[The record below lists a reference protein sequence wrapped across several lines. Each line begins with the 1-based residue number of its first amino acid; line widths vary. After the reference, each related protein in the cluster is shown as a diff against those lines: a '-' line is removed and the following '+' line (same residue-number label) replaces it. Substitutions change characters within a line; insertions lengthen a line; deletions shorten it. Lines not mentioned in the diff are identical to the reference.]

1 MEQRIPRILMGK
13 PGLCGHDRG
22 IMLVIMAL
30 RDAGME
36 VIYSGRHNSPEQL
49 VNVAVQEDVDVLGVS
64 ILSGA
69 HLSLCG
75 RIAALLR
82 EQDADDI
89 VLLAGGF
96 IPPEDIPKLKACG
109 AREVFTEGAKLDD
122 IVAFVRRVS
131 DERHRRIHGT
141 SVVA

>member
-1 MEQRIPRILMGK
+1 MPQPSDKKIRIVVAK
-13 PGLCGHDRG
+13 PGLDGHDRG
-22 IMLVIMAL
+22 AKIIARAL

-49 VNVAVQEDVDVLGVS
+49 VDVAVQEDVDVLGVS

-69 HLSLCG
+69 HMALCR
-75 RIAALLR
+75 RIAERLK

-96 IPPEDIPKLKACG
+96 IPPDDIPGLKALG
-109 AREVFTEGAKLDD
+109 VREVFTEGARLDEV
-122 IVAFVRRVS
+122 VAFVRRAAE
-131 DERHRRIHGT
+131 ERLP
-141 SVVA
+141 A

>member
-1 MEQRIPRILMGK
+1 MTERRVPRILMGK

-36 VIYSGRHNSPEQL
+36 VVYSGRHNSPEQL
-49 VNVAVQEDVDVLGVS
+49 VEIAVQEDVDVLGVS

-69 HLSLCG
+69 HLALCS
-75 RIAALLR
+75 RIADLLR
-82 EQDADDI
+82 QRSADDI

-96 IPPEDIPKLKACG
+96 IPPEDVPRLKSAG
-109 AREVFTEGAKLDD
+109 VREVFTDGGRLDD
-122 IVAFVRRVS
+122 IVGFVRRVAE
-131 DERHRRIHGT
+131 ERHAHEHL
-141 SVVA
+141 